1 MKSLLL
7 GLALSCNIMIG
18 YSQIGEDKTQ
28 DFRITFI
35 SKSGGDISINVL
47 DNTNGTI
54 PVAIILID
62 DNGQIKKQLKSCK
75 NWTAHNNRT
84 YLLNV
89 SFKSKERIQEAV
101 DQILGSQKL
110 IDSHLYL
117 IQQEDEFEDIE
128 TKSGN
133 IKGGQIIQQEV
144 VDLCETI
151 GKINWR

>member
-35 SKSGGDISINVL
+35 SKFGGEISINVL

-75 NWTAHNNRT
+75 NWTVHINRT